1 MRQIVVE
8 TVLSADNAD
17 VLSGSD
23 LESIPQNARIVVFAS
38 STQQDTLISITGPN
52 IVQLV
57 DNQAVT
63 MRANGEIL
71 QNEDVPYSFT
81 AQRAGRYIIAIDVV
95 TAATVR
101 VRVIAV
107 LP

>member
-8 TVLSADNAD
+8 KVISADDAD
-17 VLSGSD
+17 FLSGSD
-23 LESIPQNARIVVFAS
+23 LESIPANARIVVFFS
-38 STQQDTLISITGPN
+38 STQDDTLLSITGPN
-52 IVQLV
+52 ILQLV
-57 DNQAVT
+57 DSQAVT
-63 MRANGEIL
+63 MRSGAEIR

-81 AQRAGRYIIAIDVV
+81 AQRAGRYVIDVNIQ

-101 VRVIAV
+101 GRVIAL